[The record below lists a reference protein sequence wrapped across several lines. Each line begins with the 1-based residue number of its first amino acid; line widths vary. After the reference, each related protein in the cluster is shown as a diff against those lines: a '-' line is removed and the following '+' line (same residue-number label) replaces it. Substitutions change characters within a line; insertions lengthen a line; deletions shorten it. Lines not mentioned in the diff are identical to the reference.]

1 MPPPDDT
8 PISKLLLSVGQHY
21 HSDRSSW
28 PEGTNFNYRSGE
40 YELLISLPQ
49 PTKAESDAIN
59 TGDIRFALAV
69 LEGIIFFCSEFR
81 SAIPGTHSNQLS
93 FDSPYT
99 WHLIPREERTIPGPE
114 PAASRALLLVIL
126 INATTGIVD
135 AMRSCTLSP
144 AFTTR
149 LNHAIRAQATD
160 DWAGPDAHRAA
171 IGRIYGRYPDVQ
183 SLINVAD
190 VRCRGGD

>member
-1 MPPPDDT
+1 MPLA
-8 PISKLLLSVGQHY
+8 KHLLSVGQRY
-21 HSDRSSW
+21 HPDRSSW
-28 PEGTNFNYRSGE
+28 PEGTNFNYRSGG

-49 PTKAESDAIN
+49 PTQAEIDAIN
-59 TGDIRFALAV
+59 TGEIRFALAV

-81 SAIPGTHSNQLS
+81 SAIPNTYSNQLS
-93 FDSPYT
+93 FDSSYT

-114 PAASRALLLVIL
+114 PADGRALLLVIL
-126 INATTGIVD
+126 INAGTGIID

-144 AFTTR
+144 AFTKR
-149 LNHAIRAQATD
+149 LNHAIRAQTAG

-171 IGRIYGRYPDVQ
+171 IARIYGKYPDVQ
-183 SLINVAD
+183 SLINVAE